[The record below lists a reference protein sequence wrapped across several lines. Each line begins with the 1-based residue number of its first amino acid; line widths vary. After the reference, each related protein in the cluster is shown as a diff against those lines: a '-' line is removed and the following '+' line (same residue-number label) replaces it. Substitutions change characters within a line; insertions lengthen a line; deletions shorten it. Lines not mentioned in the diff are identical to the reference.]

1 MIMNEIM
8 IYELKNLMK
17 NAKTALEIAN
27 YYGELPTFVD
37 ELNQQADPKEMTIQY
52 MLAPLVDVTS
62 NYIISG
68 EAKKCQ
74 ENVAEFAA
82 QVMQIIDCFEMGV
95 DIQLSNPVD
104 MTYSMYLY
112 KSNQPV
118 IEITA

>member
-1 MIMNEIM
+1 
-8 IYELKNLMK
+8 
-17 NAKTALEIAN
+17 
-27 YYGELPTFVD
+27 
-37 ELNQQADPKEMTIQY
+37 

-95 DIQLSNPVD
+95 DIQLTNPAE
-104 MTYSMYLY
+104 MTFSMYLY
-112 KSNQPV
+112 KTNQPI
-118 IEITA
+118 IEITVWTNSQAKGEILGTDKMPIPLTFLWFSLIFPVVLP